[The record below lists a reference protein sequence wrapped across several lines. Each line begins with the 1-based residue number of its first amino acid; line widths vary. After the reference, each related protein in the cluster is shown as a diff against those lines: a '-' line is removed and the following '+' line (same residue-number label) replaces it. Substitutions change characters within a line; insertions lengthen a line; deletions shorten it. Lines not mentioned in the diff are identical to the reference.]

1 MGDQDR
7 ISLYNNYQHNIK
19 QTSNEKKEKSSLGD
33 YWLIQYQILQTN
45 ITRTIWQTVRRITNE
60 ILGVKGLMRVHSK
73 IKQAATR
80 SAAIG
85 FSFKSD
91 WLRLR
96 LSVLNQ
102 SQQREIEICS
112 MKLESGTF

>member
-91 WLRLR
+91 WLRKLT
-96 LSVLNQ
+96 
-102 SQQREIEICS
+102 ECS
-112 MKLESGTF
+112 EPITAKRN